1 MALGGRVGD
10 TGETG
15 ASEIGAGETGAGE
28 IGAGPAVD
36 GPDTGATAAQGADAT
51 RRTRPGRHRRPRP
64 LVLVALV
71 AALAAGLG
79 ALVIGPATGTA
90 AAARVTC
97 DQFGSFGVSA
107 DKYVVQNNRWGS
119 DKEQC
124 ITENGP
130 TGFVVSSSKATN
142 TAGPA
147 GYPSIYRGCNYGYCT
162 KDAQFPAQVATLGQV
177 RSSWVTSG
185 PTAVPAATTA
195 PAATTPKATT
205 PTTVKPG
212 TTATTTPKAAATTVP
227 AAAPAPVSQYNTA
240 YDIWFNRTNSSVGRN
255 NGAEMMIW
263 LNRTSWVQPIGKKY
277 YEAIIDNNRW
287 EIWYGQL
294 DGLPVISYVSKTAKT
309 SVSNLAIEKFVAD
322 SVARGV
328 VNRSWY
334 LTSVQAGF
342 EPWTGGTGLTTKS
355 FSVTRNGR

>member
-1 MALGGRVGD
+1 MALGGRVDD
-10 TGETG
+10 T
-15 ASEIGAGETGAGE
+15 ADTGAGE
-28 IGAGPAVD
+28 NGTAPAVA
-36 GPDTGATAAQGADAT
+36 GPDTGATTAPGADAT

-79 ALVIGPATGTA
+79 ALVVGPTTGTA
-90 AAARVTC
+90 AGPRVTC
-97 DQFGSFGVSA
+97 EQFGSFGVSG

-130 TGFVVSSSKATN
+130 TGFKVSSSKATN
-142 TAGPA
+142 NAGPA

-162 KDAQFPAQVATLGQV
+162 KDSPFPAQVATLGQV

-185 PTAVPAATTA
+185 PTAAPAATTA
-195 PAATTPKATT
+195 PAGATTTTRAAT

-212 TTATTTPKAAATTVP
+212 TPATTTKPAATAVP
-227 AAAPAPVSQYNTA
+227 AAAPAPVSQYNTS

-309 SVSNLAIEKFVAD
+309 QVSNLAIERFVAD
-322 SVARGV
+322 AVARGV

-342 EPWTGGTGLTTKS
+342 EPWTGGTGLTTTS